1 MINFPIHTEAYR
13 REKTP
18 FFTDVWNIEKV
29 ITDEDGWELLPLM
42 QSHSVLLYL
51 ESGSLCFSLNGNS
64 FTLEKGESLCADVGT
79 RFGLRSS
86 KGACACFYV
95 IRFDCSDLHFF
106 IGNKNF
112 HISTL
117 PSSIKSAFADMYRAT
132 HRSKY
137 DSISSDCY
145 LLLILQA
152 IKQSFNAIPSQQRL
166 YDDVCT
172 YISEHAKEDPS
183 TEQIADAIGYNKDHI
198 CRVVKKCGGKTL
210 NELVAT
216 ERINIAKGLLATT
229 NYSLEKIAAT
239 LNFSGAN
246 SFLKFFKYH
255 VSMTP
260 SEYRR
265 KK

>member
-13 REKTP
+13 REKEP
-18 FFTDVWNIEKV
+18 FFTDVWSIQKV
-29 ITDEDGWELLPLM
+29 ITDSDGWELAPSM
-42 QSHSVLLYL
+42 QNHAVLLYV
-51 ESGSLCFSLNGNS
+51 ESGSLLFSLNGEPFSLN
-64 FTLEKGESLCADVGT
+64 KGETLCADVGT
-79 RFGLRSS
+79 RLGLRSS
-86 KGACACFYV
+86 RGESSCFYLV
-95 IRFDCSDLHFF
+95 QFDSSDLHFF
-106 IGNKNF
+106 IGEKNF
-112 HISTL
+112 HTVAL
-117 PSSIKSAFADMYRAT
+117 PSGVMNAFADMYRST
-132 HRSKY
+132 HQAKY

-145 LLLILQA
+145 LLLILQS
-152 IKQSFNAIPSQQRL
+152 IKQSFNAIPAQQKL
-166 YDDVCT
+166 YDDVCA

-183 TEQIADAIGYNKDHI
+183 TEQIADALGFNKDHI
-198 CRVVKKCGGKTL
+198 CRVVKKCSGKTL
-210 NELVAT
+210 SEMIAA

-229 NYSLEKIAAT
+229 NYSLEKIAAV